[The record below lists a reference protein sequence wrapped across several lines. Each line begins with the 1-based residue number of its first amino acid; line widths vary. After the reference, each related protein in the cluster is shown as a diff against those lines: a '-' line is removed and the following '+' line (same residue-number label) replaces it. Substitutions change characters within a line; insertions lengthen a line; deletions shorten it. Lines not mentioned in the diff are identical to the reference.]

1 MAILLSW
8 YVRLV
13 FARIVRALTVLSLS
27 GFASLAGAQAMSV
40 PSTAQALLAV
50 QDADPLELARI
61 VRRAGDAAVLRL
73 LGSDQPTN
81 VRLCAARSAPWLRS
95 PEQALLPLALW
106 LAGRDALLSEAAA
119 RATLRIAQ
127 GLDADTLA
135 RRDVAPADLRGAAA
149 ALQAAVDSTWLR
161 ADLRLLAAQAV
172 AQLVG
177 AGVPAPP
184 PP

>member
-1 MAILLSW
+1 LSW
-8 YVRLV
+8 YVRFV
-13 FARIVRALTVLSLS
+13 FAQIVRVFVVLSLS
-27 GFASLAGAQAMSV
+27 GIATVAGAQARSV
-40 PSTAQALLAV
+40 PSLAQTLLAV

-61 VRRAGDAAVLRL
+61 VRRSGDAAVVRL

-81 VRLCAARSAPWLRS
+81 VRLCAGRSAPWLRS

-106 LAGRDALLSEAAA
+106 LTGRDAVLSEAAA

-127 GLDADTLA
+127 DLDADTLA
-135 RRDVAPADLRGAAA
+135 RRDVAPADLRAAVG
-149 ALQAAVDSTWLR
+149 ALQAAVDSGWLR

-177 AGVPAPP
+177 AGVPVPTAR
-184 PP
+184 